1 MRRKIYLWDKADLAK
16 MKQEATCI
24 TDVLTAIQD
33 EGIDTLL
40 ETFRDQLLTIL
51 DNNVPHKT
59 TRSRVTNPWMN
70 TKTRRLT
77 RQKNRA
83 FIKAKS
89 SRNARDSRRYK
100 KLKTACQRSIR
111 EAHDT
116 YVHDVIGQSAQE
128 NPKKFWSYI
137 KGKKQESSG
146 VSPLRNVDGVIHSEA
161 NVKANILNRQFV
173 SVFTKEDTANIPD
186 KGPSPYASMEG
197 ITVTPNGVEKLLR
210 NLKPDKATGPDMIPA
225 RLLKQLSAEIAPA
238 LALVFQ

>member
-1 MRRKIYLWDKADLAK
+1 MLEENCGAQWARTSNLWIPSLTRSLLSYVGRYVEWYLN
-16 MKQEATCI
+16 
-24 TDVLTAIQD
+24 
-33 EGIDTLL
+33 
-40 ETFRDQLLTIL
+40 LLTTL
-51 DNNVPHKT
+51 DSNVPHKT

-89 SRNARDSRRYK
+89 SKNTRDTRRYK

-186 KGPSPYASMEG
+186 KGASPYASMEG
-197 ITVTPNGVEKLLR
+197 ITVTPNGATRNTTRINVGLARSYVKLLLSSWKTYMC
-210 NLKPDKATGPDMIPA
+210 NLMAWYINK
-225 RLLKQLSAEIAPA
+225 
-238 LALVFQ
+238 